1 MDRTVYVQSVL
12 TWLKMP
18 VFHANKTIAYS
29 VLTKLNAI
37 NAKMDIIYLKLTA
50 INVLN
55 FVDSV
60 RPPQIAC
67 NAKKDIFTKVHLKP
81 V

>member
-1 MDRTVYVQSVL
+1 
-12 TWLKMP
+12 MP
-18 VFHANKTIAYS
+18 VFHANKTIVYS

-50 INVLN
+50 TNVLN
-55 FVDSV
+55 FVNSV
-60 RPPQIAC
+60 PPSVIAC
-67 NAKKDIFTKVHLKP
+67 NAKKDIFTKVLLKH